1 MEVFDDMDMEKIK
14 SSIENRIPTIVGA
27 QNFTK
32 YAVLLPLIKKD
43 HDIHLLLEVRALSL
57 RRQPGEICFPGGKM
71 DKGDKDEQYT
81 AIRETSEELGIPADK
96 ISVIAPLDYTISPFG
111 TIIYPFVGYISD
123 PENIKPNASEV
134 DKVFTV
140 PLSHFISNPPDCF
153 KVRFKAVPEED
164 FPYEHIRGGEKY
176 KWQTRHLDEYFY
188 YFHDYVIWGLT
199 ASIIK
204 QFVDLIKN
212 ETPPNIK

>member
-1 MEVFDDMDMEKIK
+1 MDLEKIK
-14 SSIENRIPTIVGA
+14 SRLQDRLPTIWGT

-32 YAVLLPLIKKD
+32 YAVLLPLIIKD
-43 HDIHLLLEVRALSL
+43 HELHVLLEVRALSL

-71 DKGDKDEQYT
+71 DQGDKNEQYT
-81 AIRETSEELGIPADK
+81 AIRETSEELGIPTEK
-96 ISVIAPLDYTISPFG
+96 VSIIAPLDYTVSPFG
-111 TIIYPFVGYISD
+111 TIIYPFVGFISEHAHIH
-123 PENIKPNASEV
+123 PNISEV
-134 DKVFTV
+134 GEVFTV
-140 PLSHFISNPPDCF
+140 PLSHFLLNPPDCY
-153 KVRFKAVPEED
+153 KVHFNASPEEK

-188 YFHDYVIWGLT
+188 YYHDYVIWGLT

-212 ETPPNIK
+212 ETPPNQI